1 MLGVNV
7 VLLASAGV
15 FSSSLLKLL
24 SSVGSELEA
33 PFLREMKVLR
43 VRYGSLQVKGMGEGT
58 T

>member
-7 VLLASAGV
+7 VLLASAGI
-15 FSSSLLKLL
+15 FSSSSLKLL

>member
-7 VLLASAGV
+7 ALLASVGI
-15 FSSSLLKLL
+15 FSSSSLKLL

-33 PFLREMKVLR
+33 LFLHEVKVLR
-43 VRYGSLQVKGMGEGT
+43 VRYGSLQVRGMGEGT